1 MNNST
6 LLPSTLKCGALAA
19 LIWCG
24 VVQAADLVASPAT
37 NAAVV
42 SAKAP
47 VVVPKSVFVDD
58 VQSGRDPFFP
68 NSARRLDSAITTAS
82 TNVVAPVSLLGQLA
96 LKGISGT
103 KGQLLAIINN
113 ATVAVGEVA
122 EVKVGA
128 RTVKVRCREIRDHS
142 VLIELE
148 GGGETK
154 ELKLREGI

>member
-1 MNNST
+1 MNNSS
-6 LLPSTLKCGALAA
+6 LFPSTLKCGAFAV

-24 VVQAADLVASPAT
+24 VAQAADLVASPAT
-37 NAAVV
+37 NSAVA

-47 VVVPKSVFVDD
+47 VAVPKSVFVDD
-58 VQSGRDPFFP
+58 VQSGKDPFFP
-68 NSARRLDSAITTAS
+68 NSARRLDSVTSTAS
-82 TNVVAPVSLLGQLA
+82 TNVVAPVSLLGQIA

-103 KGQLLAIINN
+103 KGQFLAIINN

-122 EVKVGA
+122 EVKVGG

-154 ELKLREGI
+154 EIKLREGI